1 MNNAWSCLSEPAR
14 RLEYD
19 GVFRMRCVLEQG
31 QLSAAALRERPLDLV
46 YMFAVT
52 VRKSLAGGGGL
63 GLREEN
69 VLIFNLEAARLER
82 WRGGDVVDSRPLAAL
97 RGVRDGDGDAAGALR
112 LLLGEEGGKET
123 SLALSARSAA
133 DAAAITRL
141 VTRLVTALTAGG
153 LRLREDDS
161 DMPPPA
167 VMSGWLTMR
176 AAAPT
181 SKVGVGALQASLPSS
196 GALSRPSRI
205 FALLGRSKLLVF
217 TDRTCATLKQL
228 LTLEAGTLELKH
240 ARGDE
245 AFVLSIGKFKLSLTA
260 DSAFVAGQWASAITA
275 GLMQKGLFIDDE
287 IEDAPPTE
295 AGAASGGGGGRA
307 RGRSG
312 SGSGGSPKTA
322 RDSPPATDPWSPPRA
337 GDAVHARRSGA
348 GAAAAASAAQHRRVP
363 SGDLLG
369 GIGSHAP
376 AAADAAL
383 ARDLDALYA
392 QPAAELD
399 AALASAAEPAPAAA
413 PADRRHRAGDARCSS
428 AGVCAVQGS
437 EGGVLPAQP
446 AVFEGARTRRRLQ
459 DRLVP
464 RRRAAR
470 GVHRRRHPAR
480 RRRRAAAGGAA
491 AERAAGAPPPAV
503 RAFPSRF

>member
-1 MNNAWSCLSEPAR
+1 M
-14 RLEYD
+14 
-19 GVFRMRCVLEQG
+19 
-31 QLSAAALRERPLDLV
+31 
-46 YMFAVT
+46 
-52 VRKSLAGGGGL
+52 
-63 GLREEN
+63 
-69 VLIFNLEAARLER
+69 LIFNLEAARLER

-97 RGVRDGDGDAAGALR
+97 RGVRDGDGDAAGSLR

-196 GALSRPSRI
+196 GALSRPIRI

-217 TDRTCATLKQL
+217 TDRTCTTLKQL
-228 LTLEAGTLELKH
+228 LTLEAGTLELTH

-322 RDSPPATDPWSPPRA
+322 RDRRPPPIRGRRRARATPFTRA
-337 GDAVHARRSGA
+337 
-348 GAAAAASAAQHRRVP
+348 
-363 SGDLLG
+363 
-369 GIGSHAP
+369 
-376 AAADAAL
+376 
-383 ARDLDALYA
+383 
-392 QPAAELD
+392 
-399 AALASAAEPAPAAA
+399 AAA
-413 PADRRHRAGDARCSS
+413 PAPPRRQRRRSIAGCPRVTSS
-428 AGVCAVQGS
+428 AA
-437 EGGVLPAQP
+437 
-446 AVFEGARTRRRLQ
+446 
-459 DRLVP
+459 
-464 RRRAAR
+464 
-470 GVHRRRHPAR
+470 
-480 RRRRAAAGGAA
+480 
-491 AERAAGAPPPAV
+491 
-503 RAFPSRF
+503 

>member
-1 MNNAWSCLSEPAR
+1 MNNARSCLSEPAR

-97 RGVRDGDGDAAGALR
+97 RGVRDGDGDAAGSLR
-112 LLLGEEGGKET
+112 LLLGEEGEKET

-196 GALSRPSRI
+196 GALSRPESD
-205 FALLGRSKLLVF
+205 L
-217 TDRTCATLKQL
+217 CAARA
-228 LTLEAGTLELKH
+228 LEAAGLHRPHVRDAQTAPH
-240 ARGDE
+240 ARGGD
-245 AFVLSIGKFKLSLTA
+245 T
-260 DSAFVAGQWASAITA
+260 
-275 GLMQKGLFIDDE
+275 
-287 IEDAPPTE
+287 
-295 AGAASGGGGGRA
+295 RA
-307 RGRSG
+307 Q
-312 SGSGGSPKTA
+312 A
-322 RDSPPATDPWSPPRA
+322 R
-337 GDAVHARRSGA
+337 
-348 GAAAAASAAQHRRVP
+348 
-363 SGDLLG
+363 
-369 GIGSHAP
+369 
-376 AAADAAL
+376 
-383 ARDLDALYA
+383 
-392 QPAAELD
+392 
-399 AALASAAEPAPAAA
+399 
-413 PADRRHRAGDARCSS
+413 
-428 AGVCAVQGS
+428 
-437 EGGVLPAQP
+437 
-446 AVFEGARTRRRLQ
+446 
-459 DRLVP
+459 
-464 RRRAAR
+464 
-470 GVHRRRHPAR
+470 AR
-480 RRRRAAAGGAA
+480 RRGLRPEHRQVQTVAHRRLRLCRRPVGVGHHRRSD
-491 AERAAGAPPPAV
+491 AERSLH
-503 RAFPSRF
+503 RR